1 MSEDRNGVGY
11 SGIGYTTS
19 GVRAVPLAAK
29 EGEPF
34 HEANYQNVLN
44 GSYPLSRFL
53 FVYINRAPGKPLDPL
68 VKEFAKF
75 VLSQEGQG
83 IVIKDGYYPLPA
95 SVVKEELAK
104 LE

>member
-1 MSEDRNGVGY
+1 MTVTLPISKVMSLR
-11 SGIGYTTS
+11 
-19 GVRAVPLAAK
+19 
-29 EGEPF
+29 
-34 HEANYQNVLN
+34 
-44 GSYPLSRFL
+44 SYPLSRFL

-68 VKEFAKF
+68 VREFARF
-75 VLSQEGQG
+75 VFSKEGQE